1 MAWVSDPERGV
12 AAAAPDPA
20 ALDGL
25 IGLDVHEA
33 ARRANA
39 GGWSVRAFEPGAILT
54 ADYRPERV
62 NLVHGDDGAVLQ
74 VSIG

>member
-12 AAAAPDPA
+12 ASAPDPG

-25 IGLDVHEA
+25 LGLDVHEA

-39 GGWSVRAFEPGAILT
+39 GGWSVRAFTPGAILT

-62 NLVHGDDGAVLQ
+62 NLMHGEDGEVLR